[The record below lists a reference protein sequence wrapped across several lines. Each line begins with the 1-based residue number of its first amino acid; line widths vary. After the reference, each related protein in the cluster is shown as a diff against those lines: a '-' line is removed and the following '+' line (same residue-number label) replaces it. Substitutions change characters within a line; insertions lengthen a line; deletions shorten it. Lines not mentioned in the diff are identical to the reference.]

1 MPVNHR
7 GKTTKVRCG
16 NTIITV
22 IRHQQVMMMQE
33 TAHTGPWVVGYMYL
47 RYFNEMEDVSGIV
60 ATYPP
65 GRFSCRGCPLSWTLK
80 NAETLA
86 GEGSHSKEDSGPR
99 TPPVHLP
106 RTHPVRIPYTSIN
119 RQNRKQRSR
128 SFFLFLFPFS
138 LQSVATEGF
147 ACDSK
152 SHGGDF
158 ESSQCSGAMRDAS
171 NDSCSHCATQIE

>member
-1 MPVNHR
+1 
-7 GKTTKVRCG
+7 
-16 NTIITV
+16 
-22 IRHQQVMMMQE
+22 MMQE

-106 RTHPVRIPYTSIN
+106 YTSPVRILYASRTHPLIAKIESNAVDLFSFFFFPF
-119 RQNRKQRSR
+119 RSR
-128 SFFLFLFPFS
+128 AWPLRALPVIPKVMAET
-138 LQSVATEGF
+138 LNRANAAAPCV
-147 ACDSK
+147 
-152 SHGGDF
+152 
-158 ESSQCSGAMRDAS
+158 MRRTIHVPTAPRRS
-171 NDSCSHCATQIE
+171 NDVFELLVTAAFGRGT